1 MKHTIFF
8 IVLSLFLAPV
18 VLPPATSH
26 ALSIEYKLVDI
37 PDTTAG
43 DDLWQYNYYL
53 KGNGNTWFGINDRI
67 HFLFPHY
74 VLFPQLPS
82 PSIVDLYWVQSI
94 NRTLY
99 IARTISLKSNYW
111 LDSDSSF
118 LSVNFIRVPVPDD
131 SYFNQSYSFY
141 QNDILVSEGTTT
153 PVPLLPDPN
162 PPQVPEPASVL
173 LFLTGLGLLSRR
185 VTRKK

>member
-1 MKHTIFF
+1 MKHTILFV
-8 IVLSLFLAPV
+8 VLSLFLAPV

-37 PDTTAG
+37 DDTTAG
-43 DDLWQYNYYL
+43 EDLWQYNYYL
-53 KGNGNTWFGINDRI
+53 KGDGITTFGFDDEINI
-67 HFLFPHY
+67 LFHPYFLFPEI
-74 VLFPQLPS
+74 PG
-82 PSIVDLYWVQSI
+82 SIAMVGWDQRIHGSGYHIYS
-94 NRTLY
+94 
-99 IARTISLKSNYW
+99 ARTINAISTYW
-111 LDSDSSF
+111 LDSDLYF
-118 LSVNFIRVPVPDD
+118 LSVNFIRLSLTDGP
-131 SYFNQSYSFY
+131 YLNQPYWFR

-153 PVPLLPDPN
+153 PVPV